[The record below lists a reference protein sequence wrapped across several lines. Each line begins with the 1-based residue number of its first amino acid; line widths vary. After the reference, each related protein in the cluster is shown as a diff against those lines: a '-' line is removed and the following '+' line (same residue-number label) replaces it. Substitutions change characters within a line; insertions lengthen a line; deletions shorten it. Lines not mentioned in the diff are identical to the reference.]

1 MDRRCPDCG
10 VTMEEITI
18 RAGGH
23 SLTGDTGKTREGVLG
38 TLGMTENVDIKPV
51 ACPECGLT
59 RLYLPTDPE

>member
-23 SLTGDTGKTREGVLG
+23 VANAYTGEKREGLLG
-38 TLGMTENVDIKPV
+38 KLGVNESADVESV
-51 ACPECGLT
+51 ACPECGLI
-59 RLYLPTDPE
+59 RNYLGE